1 MSYRDVEAYES
12 EFKDM
17 LDLAKAKSICGLLR
31 LDLFEVLAL
40 DPEVPRELLE
50 AASDRGGLGRG
61 EFIRAHREA
70 IGLSAEELADR
81 VGYEAVLIES
91 AETDPATLESRC
103 LAVLVDLAKELQVP
117 LATLVV
123 PEPQSP

>member
-1 MSYRDVEAYES
+1 MHPGERIKQRRKELGLSAEALAEHAGTTDMSYRDVEAYES

-17 LDLAKAKSICGLLR
+17 LDLAKAKAKRICDLLR

-70 IGLSAEELADR
+70 IGLSA
-81 VGYEAVLIES
+81 
-91 AETDPATLESRC
+91 
-103 LAVLVDLAKELQVP
+103 
-117 LATLVV
+117 
-123 PEPQSP
+123 